1 MIAVGLNRVRIALL
15 WVLCLGV
22 ALASWRF
29 MIWGVE
35 ASMGFVAHH
44 AAMRPI
50 AFYGHVVLAPIALAL
65 VPFQLWQGFR
75 NKRPKLHRLMGR
87 VYGIAVILSGMGG
100 LWLAMTTNA
109 GPVAAW
115 GFGLLA
121 VAWLGTTS
129 FGISF
134 AMRGDYERH
143 RRWMI
148 RSVAL
153 TLAAV
158 TLRLY
163 LPLGFALGMAFPVF
177 YPGIAWLCWVPNAVV
192 AELVLLWSDARA
204 RKTMARVRTLRQAGA

>member
-1 MIAVGLNRVRIALL
+1 MIAAGLNRVRIVFL

-75 NKRPKLHRLMGR
+75 NKRPKLHRLLGR
-87 VYGIAVILSGMGG
+87 VYGVAVILSGMGG

-109 GPVAAW
+109 GPIAAW

-129 FGISF
+129 YGISF

-153 TLAAV
+153 TLSAV

-163 LPLGFALGMAFPVF
+163 LPLGFVLGMAFPVF
-177 YPGIAWLCWVPNAVV
+177 YPGIAWLCWVPNVV
-192 AELVLLWSDARA
+192 IAEIVLRWSRRGQIKAI
-204 RKTMARVRTLRQAGA
+204 TLAQSAHRAGA